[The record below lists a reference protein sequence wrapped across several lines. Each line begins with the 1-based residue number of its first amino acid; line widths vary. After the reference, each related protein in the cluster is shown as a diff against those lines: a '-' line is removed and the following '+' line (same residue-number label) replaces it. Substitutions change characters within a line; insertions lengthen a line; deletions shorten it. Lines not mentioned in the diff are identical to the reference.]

1 LDFKTLSETRQK
13 LKLCTSSCTLLDF
26 KTLFGI
32 GQIEGQEN
40 GEKLKSEGE

>member
-1 LDFKTLSETRQK
+1 MAGQNH
-13 LKLCTSSCTLLDF
+13 SSCTLLDF

-40 GEKLKSEGE
+40 GEKLK